1 MGLSSI
7 GQQHTSAPVA
17 QLDRVADYESA
28 GHGFESCLARQKRNK
43 GWPSHPFVYSGCS
56 AAWLTRLLWEQKIAG
71 SNPTI
76 PTMNFGSIATAVLF
90 QLNVKNMGGDLGGG
104 FENFRPLVHRRT
116 AIAGAVFR
124 SIGFFK
130 RMALEELG
138 HALRLVGEHVAVVI
152 ENRALSVAQP
162 LSDDS

>member
-1 MGLSSI
+1 MTLLK
-7 GQQHTSAPVA
+7 APKIPN
-17 QLDRVADYESA
+17 LILHSNIKSESA
-28 GHGFESCLARQKRNK
+28 KRNSL
-43 GWPSHPFVYSGCS
+43 P
-56 AAWLTRLLWEQKIAG
+56 A
-71 SNPTI
+71 I